1 MSVKRTT
8 VYFEKPGK
16 ENTEETLKIA
26 LEAAKER
33 EIDTILVSS
42 TTGWTA
48 LEAVKVFEG
57 SGISLIIVTHQT
69 GYRDS
74 GVQLMPD
81 ETREKLVDAGAIVYT
96 GTDVLTGG
104 VEAGISRQRPAK
116 TAPQGGRL
124 PYIVPPVSAIIAHTL
139 RLFSQGVKV
148 CVEITMMAADA
159 GLITPDRSVVS
170 VAGSHAGADTAMVM
184 TPSTSNRIRDLKI
197 HEILAKPLL

>member
-16 ENTEETLKIA
+16 ENTGETLKIA

-48 LEAVKVFEG
+48 LEAINVFEG
-57 SGISLIIVTHQT
+57 SDLRLIIVTHQT

-74 GVQLMPD
+74 GVQLVPE
-81 ETREKLVDAGAIVYT
+81 ETREKLLKAGAIVCT

-104 VEAGISRQRPAK
+104 VEVGISRQRPAK
-116 TAPQGGRL
+116 TAPQEGRL
-124 PYIVPPVSAIIAHTL
+124 PSIVPPVSTIIAHTL

-148 CVEITMMAADA
+148 CVEIAMMAADG
-159 GLITPDRSVVS
+159 GLISTDRPVVS
-170 VAGSHAGADTAMVM
+170 VAGSHAGADTAMVL

-197 HEILAKPLL
+197 HEILAKPHL